1 MQNPSETKFLMGVWI
16 AVPIALLIKTRNEMI
31 FVTAILVTGKN
42 SHETDE
48 YMVFCETDTV

>member
-1 MQNPSETKFLMGVWI
+1 MRVWI